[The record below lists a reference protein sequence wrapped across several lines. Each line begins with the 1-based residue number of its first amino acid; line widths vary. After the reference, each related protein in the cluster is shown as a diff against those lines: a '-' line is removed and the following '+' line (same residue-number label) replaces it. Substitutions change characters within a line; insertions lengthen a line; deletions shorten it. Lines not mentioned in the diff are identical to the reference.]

1 MSTFL
6 FVCSPDRKP
15 WRRRRRG
22 SARAR
27 NCGTCEMHV
36 MAVRTNVRGN
46 KCWRQINRHNCFG
59 LPRSLGERIRQGR
72 RNGNRN
78 GFLKNGGLWRST
90 FFLSLS
96 PSLCLPIY
104 PSFACLF
111 CLSLSLFSS
120 SPPFSLSLLV
130 RYLLLRM
137 SAQGRKSPMLLCSSF
152 RD

>member
-78 GFLKNGGLWRST
+78 GFLKKGGVWRST
-90 FFLSLS
+90 FFSFSLSLS
-96 PSLCLPIY
+96 LSSHLPVFCL
-104 PSFACLF
+104 SV
-111 CLSLSLFSS
+111 LSLSLFSS